1 MSAGRS
7 TRLAAVVQSARTR
20 RAVIRAGVAAFVPLV
35 AGGLGSWADALG
47 PLALVV
53 APLRRPAPAALE
65 RTPLDAQNGPLTYVA
80 VGASD
85 TVGFGIADRA
95 RRGWVPLLNNKLPQP
110 SRLIN
115 LGWGGSTLRQAL
127 AQQLPRAIE
136 AQPDLVTIWLA
147 VNDVLGGVGLSEYR
161 ADLDYLLGELRTKTR
176 AVVAVG
182 NVPYPADFLDPWG
195 VPEIVRRT
203 VAGSWNRAIAGA
215 AHKHG
220 AVLVDLYRGWRVA
233 EHPEYI
239 GPDGLHPS
247 EAGYASL
254 AETFLATL
262 RAQRVIG

>member
-1 MSAGRS
+1 MSGGRS

-20 RAVIRAGVAAFVPLV
+20 RAVIRAGMAAAVPLV
-35 AGGLGSWADALG
+35 AGGFGMWAGVLG
-47 PLALVV
+47 PIASVV
-53 APLRRPAPAALE
+53 APFRRPAPPAPE
-65 RTPLDAQNGPLTYVA
+65 RPPLDGPLTYVA
-80 VGASD
+80 IGASD
-85 TVGFGIADRA
+85 TVGFGIADRV
-95 RRGWVPLLNNKLPQP
+95 RRGWVPLLNNELPQP

-127 AQQLPRAIE
+127 TQQLPRAIE
-136 AQPDLVTIWLA
+136 AQPDLVTVWLA
-147 VNDVLGGVGLSEYR
+147 VNDVLGGVGLNEYR
-161 ADLDYLLGELRTKTR
+161 VDLEYLLGELRTKTR

-182 NVPYPADFLDPWG
+182 NVPYPAAFLDPWG

-220 AVLVDLYRGWRVA
+220 AIVVDLYHGWRVA

-254 AETFLATL
+254 AETYVATL
-262 RAQRVIG
+262 RAQRVIP